1 MLFKNKLSQ
10 TILFLFVGVI
20 SISQSFAAGVGI
32 NATRVIFNEGNTSA
46 PVVIRNS
53 SADDAYLIQSYMTND
68 RQQNNSVPFEVL
80 PPMFRLQPDSRSE
93 VRIVEKA
100 NGLPKD
106 RESVFYLHVRA
117 IPASSASTESKAN
130 SGVIKIALESAIKVF
145 YRPKGLPSSAQQ
157 AQSGLIFES
166 AAGGLKVKNPSPYYI
181 SLSKLS
187 VGNKAI
193 PLSLEKNNAMLA
205 PFSELFY
212 ATPVNKGNVSW
223 STIND
228 LGGFDAHSYKL

>member
-1 MLFKNKLSQ
+1 MIFKMKLSQ
-10 TILFLFVGVI
+10 IVLSLLFSVI
-20 SISQSFAAGVGI
+20 FISQSHASGVGI
-32 NATRVIFNEGNTSA
+32 NATRVVFNEGSTSA
-46 PVVIRNS
+46 PVIIRNGS
-53 SADDAYLIQSYMTND
+53 TDDSYLIQSYMTND

-93 VRIVEKA
+93 VRIVEKV

-117 IPASSASTESKAN
+117 IPANRTNGESKAN
-130 SGVIKIALESAIKVF
+130 SGVIKIALESVIKVF
-145 YRPKGLPSSAQQ
+145 YRPKNLSLSPKQ
-157 AQSGLIFES
+157 AQSGLLFES
-166 AAGGLKVKNPSPYYI
+166 VSGGLKVKNPSPYFI
-181 SLSKLS
+181 NLSKLK
-187 VGNKAI
+187 VGNKSI

-212 ATPVNKGNVSW
+212 ATPVNKGSVSW

-228 LGGFDAHSYKL
+228 LGGYDAHSQKL